1 MFFFLCCSNFFLH
14 FLFFIFSFYCIHVSL
29 RFSFVFLDGE
39 VSNYIS
45 CRIFTSSPDCTFM
58 FTAVIHIKKI
68 SINAVSHTKRKRER
82 GLLESNF
89 ISPQFVTRLFH
100 LPKMGRLLT
109 PYSSGPNLVHRSQNL
124 VQFSPFNQVCHKAE
138 AGSPLPQPSWPI
150 IRSQS

>member
-1 MFFFLCCSNFFLH
+1 MTANLNLKVRSQRMFFFLCCSNFFLH

-68 SINAVSHTKRKRER
+68 SINAVSHTKKKERKGTVRIKFHFATICNPT
-82 GLLESNF
+82 LS
-89 ISPQFVTRLFH
+89 SPQNGSFAHSLFIRTKPCSPKPESCSILSVQSS
-100 LPKMGRLLT
+100 LP
-109 PYSSGPNLVHRSQNL
+109 
-124 VQFSPFNQVCHKAE
+124 
-138 AGSPLPQPSWPI
+138 
-150 IRSQS
+150 